1 MNNLARTLL
10 LIGAL
15 VLALLI
21 GVLIGRGQRSVAPV
35 EGNAQAVQITTAP
48 PPMAAAPPPPPL
60 PAPPPAP
67 KPAAIPKIA
76 PDVQV
81 QEDAAAVGMTTKEG
95 ADQSGGAP
103 PAPNSAA
110 GGDNSGDDIQPPH

>member
-1 MNNLARTLL
+1 
-10 LIGAL
+10 
-15 VLALLI
+15 
-21 GVLIGRGQRSVAPV
+21 
-35 EGNAQAVQITTAP
+35 
-48 PPMAAAPPPPPL
+48 MAAAPPPLPL

-95 ADQSGGAP
+95 ADQGGGAP

-110 GGDNSGDDIQPPH
+110 GDDIQPPH